1 MAEVL
6 LSPFIDLTKHYIQ
19 INYITFNDNKLNLMV
34 YSCLTIII
42 SFLVKT
48 ICNYR
53 SFITQIYY
61 IKWFITYKIL
71 KHEIIIYPCPA
82 IDCPF
87 APFDIKTDSENNN
100 FTEMELVDN
109 NKGIFLRI
117 FGFRIEKYNSGNN
130 TSVQSY
136 RYNFTLSKEQD
147 EKCKAKNL
155 NKDKFKVTPKTF
167 NNFFKTINDKD
178 TNLKVIAYIDGYYI
192 CLNLTAYTH
201 QTRKDILLSSNNRKS
216 LEKFLAILQNDLI
229 ENQARLD
236 EFTCGR
242 QIVEYDRDFDTITI
256 GQIKPYLTFDNYVSR
271 HKPFII
277 KKLNAFLNGNL
288 YMNPYIE
295 NNLGF
300 MLHGIPG
307 VGKTFLISAIANY
320 LNRSIYNVNFTKI
333 KSKKTF
339 MDIMNPE
346 KAKLYVYSFDEFD
359 YLLLELLE
367 NEKQDNNTTDLRLKI
382 QVLSSQ
388 INSCNDKEAVKPLV
402 EELKKLMENGN
413 DDKLTISFVL
423 GTLSGL
429 ASINDRVIV
438 ATTNNLDK
446 IPVALLRPGR
456 FDISLNLGRF
466 NSTEIKELLTN
477 LYKHNEGGISEENKR
492 VIANT
497 SFPADKF
504 TPAQLIMKSCE
515 YPNIRDIIKY
525 LVKEA
530 S

>member
-1 MAEVL
+1 MAEIL

-19 INYITFNDNKLNLMV
+19 TNYITFDDNKLNLLV

-42 SFLVKT
+42 TFMVKT

-53 SFITQIYY
+53 TFINQISY
-61 IKWFITYKIL
+61 IKWFIIYKIL
-71 KHEIIIYPCPA
+71 KREIIIYPCSS
-82 IDCPF
+82 ISCPF
-87 APFDIKTDSENNN
+87 APFDLQTDFEKNNII
-100 FTEMELVDN
+100 EIELVDN
-109 NKGIFLRI
+109 NKTIFLRT

-130 TSVQSY
+130 TSVQGY
-136 RYNFTLSKEQD
+136 RYNFTLPQEQE

-167 NNFFKTINDKD
+167 NNFFKSISDKD
-178 TNLKVIAYIDGYYI
+178 INLKVIAYIDGYYI
-192 CLNLTAYTH
+192 CLNINAFTH
-201 QTRKDILLSSNNRKS
+201 QTRKDILILCNNKKA
-216 LEKFLAILQNDLI
+216 LDKFFAILQNDLN
-229 ENQARLD
+229 ENYLRLD
-236 EFTCGR
+236 EFATSR
-242 QIVEYDRDFDTITI
+242 QIVEFDREMDTITI

-288 YMNPYIE
+288 YTNPYIE

-307 VGKTFLISAIANY
+307 VGKTYLISAIANY

-359 YLLLELLE
+359 YLLLELLD
-367 NEKQDNNTTDLRLKI
+367 NEKQDNNSTDLRLKI

-413 DDKLTISFVL
+413 DDKLTISFLL
-423 GTLSGL
+423 GNLSGL

-466 NSTEIKELLTN
+466 YSTEIKELLTN
-477 LYKHNEGGISEENKR
+477 LYKNNEGGISDENKR
-492 VIANT
+492 MIAHTN
-497 SFPADKF
+497 FPADKF

-515 YPNIRDIIKY
+515 YPNIRDMVKY
-525 LVKEA
+525 LVKEE
-530 S
+530 

>member
-1 MAEVL
+1 MAEIL

-19 INYITFNDNKLNLMV
+19 TNYITFVDNKLNLLV

-42 SFLVKT
+42 TFLVKT
-48 ICNYR
+48 ICNYK

-61 IKWFITYKIL
+61 ITWFITYKIL
-71 KHEIIIYPCPA
+71 KREIIMYPCSN
-82 IDCPF
+82 ILCPF
-87 APFDIKTDSENNN
+87 APFDSKIDFENNN
-100 FTEMELVDN
+100 ITEIELVDN
-109 NKGIFLRI
+109 NKGIFLRL

-130 TSVQSY
+130 TSLQSY
-136 RYNFTLSKEQD
+136 RYNFTLSQEQE

-167 NNFFKTINDKD
+167 NNFFKSIIDKD
-178 TNLKVIAYIDGYYI
+178 LHLKVIAFIDGYYI
-192 CLNLTAYTH
+192 CLNINAYTH
-201 QTRKDILLSSNNRKS
+201 QTRKDILLSSNNRKA
-216 LEKFLAILQNDLI
+216 LEKFLNILQNDLN

-236 EFTCGR
+236 EFTSSR
-242 QIVEYDRDFDTITI
+242 QIVEFDREMDTITI
-256 GQIKPYLTFDNYVSR
+256 GQIKPNLTFDNYVSR

-288 YMNPYIE
+288 YTNPYIE

-300 MLHGIPG
+300 MLYGIPG

-339 MDIMNPE
+339 MEIMSPE
-346 KAKLYVYSFDEFD
+346 KAKQFVYSFDEFD

-367 NEKQDNNTTDLRLKI
+367 NEKQDSNSTDLRLKI

-388 INSCNDKEAVKPLV
+388 INSCSDKEAVKPLV

-423 GTLSGL
+423 STLSGL
-429 ASINDRVIV
+429 SSINDRVIV

-466 NSTEIKELLTN
+466 NSAEIKELLTN
-477 LYKHNEGGISEENKR
+477 LYKHNEGGISDENKR
-492 VIANT
+492 MIAHTN
-497 SFPADKF
+497 FPADKF

-515 YPNIRDIIKY
+515 YPNIRDMIKY
-525 LVKEA
+525 LVKEE
-530 S
+530 